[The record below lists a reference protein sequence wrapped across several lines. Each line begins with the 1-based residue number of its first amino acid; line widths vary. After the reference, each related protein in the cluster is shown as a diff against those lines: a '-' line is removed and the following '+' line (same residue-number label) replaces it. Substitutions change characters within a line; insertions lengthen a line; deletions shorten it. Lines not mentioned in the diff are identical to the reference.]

1 MTLLVA
7 RSMYPGGASR
17 TRTRSTRCRVAE
29 RARRLVRAV
38 YATRNRRT
46 TGIPLPLDQ
55 SCHESFPASPGVPVC
70 SSRLFLFSN
79 IQTSRPATVS
89 GSHCMHRAPT
99 VRDGM
104 FHNCYVCRSAT
115 QARYRQISGQS
126 HGPFDDV
133 VRGIS
138 NACRASVAHRIAR
151 ICRSALRFLAPPLLS
166 VQPTA
171 RAIVWPWSCST
182 DQFDTQSHSRRTN
195 RQGGKCC
202 ECVTRI
208 RNGVVASASGP
219 CNARALME
227 CTGIPVDAHATND
240 SMRIG
245 ARRRT
250 AKAAQVRQTIR
261 STHDTYLLR
270 RRSRAG
276 IRPGGTLI
284 LR

>member
-1 MTLLVA
+1 MNLLAV
-7 RSMYPGGASR
+7 RSMYSGGASR
-17 TRTRSTRCRVAE
+17 TRTRSTRCGVAE
-29 RARRLVRAV
+29 RARHLVRAV
-38 YATRNRRT
+38 CATR
-46 TGIPLPLDQ
+46 IVVL
-55 SCHESFPASPGVPVC
+55 PASRCHLISHVMSRSSLGQA
-70 SSRLFLFSN
+70 SRLFVTSFPYSN

-89 GSHCMHRAPT
+89 SSHCMHRAPT

-151 ICRSALRFLAPPLLS
+151 IRRNALRFLAPPLLS

-195 RQGGKCC
+195 RRGGKCC

-227 CTGIPVDAHATND
+227 CAGIPVDAHATND

-261 STHDTYLLR
+261 STLDTYMLR

-276 IRPGGTLI
+276 IRPGGAH
-284 LR
+284 